1 MKVFGQAFFKKLAG
15 DERGRCPLLFCAA
28 RNAKQ
33 KRLCQ
38 PKQRSEFLAAP
49 VHMAPP
55 GRQKSECEF
64 CPPGGIF
71 CVWRA
76 ALSAGAG
83 CSCAACRCCGGFCDR
98 CSGVFSASVSLPC
111 SQPAGWPPFFVWPAL
126 PPPGG
131 CVRDFPLVHP
141 RSVAL
146 FPARVPRL
154 LPVLCGF
161 LRPLP
166 FCPPCAFLHTFLPC
180 FGCLFACSVLCAPG
194 FSLLFFRPF
203 LTDFCLSNFF
213 SFVAQAAT
221 GLYFLPKRK

>member
-15 DERGRCPLLFCAA
+15 DKGGSAPFDAALRAAKRA
-28 RNAKQ
+28 RNALSSKARSK
-33 KRLCQ
+33 KRPCQ

-49 VHMAPP
+49 VHKAPP
-55 GRQKSECEF
+55 GRQKSEREF
-64 CPPGGIF
+64 CLFGGIF
-71 CVWRA
+71 LRPMCRAMWRA
-76 ALSAGAG
+76 GR
-83 CSCAACRCCGGFCDR
+83 SCAACRCCGGFCDR

-146 FPARVPRL
+146 FPARVPCC
-154 LPVLCGF
+154 LPLLCGF

-166 FCPPCAFLHTFLPC
+166 CLPAVRFC
-180 FGCLFACSVLCAPG
+180 VRM
-194 FSLLFFRPF
+194 FSLLFFALF
-203 LTDFCLSNFF
+203 LPNFCLSKFF
-213 SFVAQAAT
+213 SFVAQ
-221 GLYFLPKRK
+221 